1 MQTRRELA
9 LGRVLLIYLAGIVA
23 GVQGAL
29 YLFDVY
35 DDGVADWRSG
45 AIALGFVAAGLA
57 AIVLTFRR
65 RPSPRD

>member
-1 MQTRRELA
+1 MRRTRELA

-45 AIALGFVAAGLA
+45 AIALAFVAAGLA
-57 AIVLTFRR
+57 AIALTFRR
-65 RPSPRD
+65 RASPRD